1 MSALSPSVAG
11 DFLNAF
17 EYQDYLVFLA
27 GGIFCLGYLI
37 INQVFLRIM
46 GLIGMGLYILYY
58 AIAAETPL
66 WSAIWVSVAMVIT
79 NLIGLFSLWL
89 RSSPLSIPRRYRD
102 IYAHFDILPPGDF
115 RKLMRAARRGER
127 PMGYELTQVGNPVD
141 TLTFVID
148 GGADVL
154 KSGQTFS
161 LPDGIFVGEIA
172 YLTGHAA
179 SATVVLTGK
188 SDVLEWNIPAL
199 RRQAARDVQFRLAL
213 DAMISLDLAG
223 KVARGGSPVQV

>member
-1 MSALSPSVAG
+1 
-11 DFLNAF
+11 
-17 EYQDYLVFLA
+17 
-27 GGIFCLGYLI
+27 
-37 INQVFLRIM
+37 
-46 GLIGMGLYILYY
+46 
-58 AIAAETPL
+58 
-66 WSAIWVSVAMVIT
+66 
-79 NLIGLFSLWL
+79 
-89 RSSPLSIPRRYRD
+89 
-102 IYAHFDILPPGDF
+102 
-115 RKLMRAARRGER
+115 
-127 PMGYELTQVGNPVD
+127 MGYELTQVGNPVD
-141 TLTFVID
+141 TLTFVIN